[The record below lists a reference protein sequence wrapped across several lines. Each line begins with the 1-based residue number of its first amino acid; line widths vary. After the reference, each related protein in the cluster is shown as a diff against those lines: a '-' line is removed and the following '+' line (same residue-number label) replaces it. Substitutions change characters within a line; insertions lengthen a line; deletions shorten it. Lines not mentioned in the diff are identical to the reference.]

1 MALAAVGRL
10 WQVARKIEEL
20 FTLHAKVEGSL
31 LVIDQRLKAMEDR
44 MIRLESEQTQI
55 ITEARSAATAASTA
69 VAGAVISDVVTRITR
84 LEGRADQL
92 EQDRRLP
99 PPP

>member
-1 MALAAVGRL
+1 MALGPVARL

-31 LVIDQRLKAMEDR
+31 LVIDQRLKALEDR
-44 MIRLESEQTQI
+44 MLRLESEQTQI
-55 ITEARSAATAASTA
+55 VTEARSAATAASTML
-69 VAGAVISDVVTRITR
+69 AGAVIAEAVTRITR

-92 EQDRRLP
+92 EQQRSLP
-99 PPP
+99 PR